1 MNRMRAAP
9 EIVRRQRQDA
19 DRAADP
25 VVRAPV
31 REERPMTA
39 VVLNHEK
46 PDQKRRGG
54 ERDEQRHP
62 PVAEREGEPG
72 RGPKRDKR
80 EQRDRQFGDAAHVA
94 WPAVAAQQLPE
105 MPCISRHGLR
115 IVSNAQ
121 ADVPDRLLAAA
132 GLRARGFFCAAV
144 SAATFASAASFS
156 SRRARSRSVFA
167 STRAFSAA
175 YSRTACKASLSRFA
189 FLAAAASL
197 CSRLFVEV
205 IGGPIGLRDSA
216 PFILH
221 YTAADKNNP
230 APIGR
235 GTQAT
240 QPCRYIRGQSEK
252 WLFASPVRRLAGFR
266 QP

>member
-9 EIVRRQRQDA
+9 EIVRREREDA
-19 DRAADP
+19 DRAPNP
-25 VVRAPV
+25 VVRTPV

-54 ERDEQRHP
+54 ERDQQRHP
-62 PVAEREGEPG
+62 PVAECEGEPG
-72 RGPKRDKR
+72 RGPKRDER
-80 EQRDRQFGDAAHVA
+80 EQRDRKFGDAAHVA
-94 WPAVAAQQLPE
+94 RPAVAAQQLPE

-121 ADVPDRLLAAA
+121 ADVPDRLLDAA

-156 SRRARSRSVFA
+156 SRRARSRNVFA

-216 PFILH
+216 PLS
-221 YTAADKNNP
+221 
-230 APIGR
+230 
-235 GTQAT
+235 
-240 QPCRYIRGQSEK
+240 YIIRLRIKTIPRPWGAGPKPPS
-252 WLFASPVRRLAGFR
+252 LAGTSV
-266 QP
+266 